1 MMEGVAARVVL
12 LGLLLACVPTALT
25 SKCAVKREGEERGPG
40 SLSEVWLCDSSHLH
54 GGHQAPGRNLTGG
67 PQAQEGGEPHHEP
80 PPWSPHVSLILLDKA
95 MDIIIGLTPI
105 IIMLYKGNGIKFMW
119 PVLRQRPTGDNIMG
133 IMAHPPVAYE
143 EVQGT
148 TMKLKMKDKEVDVS
162 RLEWLVERTAMSSS
176 KSSSWVNRAHW
187 MPLGLWDVV
196 WVMIQW

>member
-1 MMEGVAARVVL
+1 M
-12 LGLLLACVPTALT
+12 CVCVCVCVFVFQ
-25 SKCAVKREGEERGPG
+25 CAVKREGEERGPG

-95 MDIIIGLTPI
+95 MDIIIGLTSI

-162 RLEWLVERTAMSSS
+162 RRSHHQRTKQAVQEEQGSWAREKREWRT
-176 KSSSWVNRAHW
+176 SWTWEEIMKHVA
-187 MPLGLWDVV
+187 D
-196 WVMIQW
+196 